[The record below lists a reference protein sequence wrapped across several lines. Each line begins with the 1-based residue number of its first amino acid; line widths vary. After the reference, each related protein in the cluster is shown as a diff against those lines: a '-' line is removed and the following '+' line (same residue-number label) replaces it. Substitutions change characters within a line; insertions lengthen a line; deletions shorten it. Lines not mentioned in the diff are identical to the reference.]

1 MLNSVLVARTVMF
14 SKSLIFVLLPIVL
27 ALIAGAVLPF
37 QAAGNAA
44 AGKALGHWLWGAFA
58 SLAVS
63 AVVVI
68 TALLVM
74 RIPAPDIGKALQGP
88 WWVWIGGVLGALYV
102 AGAAALTPRLG
113 AAGFLVLVVAGQ
125 IVTAV
130 VADHFAIMNLPGRP
144 LGLARVL
151 GLVMILAG
159 VWLVQSQWATSTSS
173 KSEPAVQS
181 SSHDQTSG

>member
-74 RIPAPDIGKALQGP
+74 RIPAPDIGKALQGL
-88 WWVWIGGVLGALYV
+88 GGSGS
-102 AGAAALTPRLG
+102 
-113 AAGFLVLVVAGQ
+113 
-125 IVTAV
+125 AV
-130 VADHFAIMNLPGRP
+130 CWAPFMWQGR
-144 LGLARVL
+144 RR
-151 GLVMILAG
+151 
-159 VWLVQSQWATSTSS
+159 
-173 KSEPAVQS
+173 
-181 SSHDQTSG
+181 